1 MDVLLIF
8 IMLLLPIIASINVKT
23 TFNKYAKIPNSRGLT
38 GAQVARKILDANG
51 LYNIRIEHIAGNLS
65 DHYDPRDGVVR
76 LSDSTCNET
85 SVAAVG
91 VAAHECGHAC
101 QHAEE
106 YTPIKIRSAIV
117 PVTNLC
123 SRLWYIV
130 FIIGIL
136 VFESFPSLV
145 YIGIAMFSAV
155 VLFQLVTLPVE
166 LDASNRAL
174 KTLESD
180 SILDSN
186 EIPQAKKVL
195 TAAAL
200 TYVVALV
207 TSIIQL
213 IRLVVSINRK

>member
-1 MDVLLIF
+1 MDILLLM
-8 IMLLLPIIASINVKT
+8 IMLILPIIASINVKT

-166 LDASNRAL
+166 FDASNRAL

-180 SILDSN
+180 RILDSN

>member
-51 LYNIRIEHIAGNLS
+51 LYNIRIEHISGNLS

-117 PVTNLC
+117 PVTNIC

-136 VFESFPSLV
+136 VFEIFPSLV
-145 YIGIAMFSAV
+145 YVGIAMFSAV

-166 LDASNRAL
+166 FDASNRAL

-180 SILDSN
+180 RILDSN

>member
-1 MDVLLIF
+1 MDILLLM
-8 IMLLLPIIASINVKT
+8 IMLILPIIASINVKT

-51 LYNIRIEHIAGNLS
+51 LYNIRIEHISGNLS

-186 EIPQAKKVL
+186 EIPHAKKVL

-207 TSIIQL
+207 TAIIQL
-213 IRLVVSINRK
+213 LRLIASINRK

>member
-1 MDVLLIF
+1 MDILLLM
-8 IMLLLPIIASINVKT
+8 IMLILPIIASINVKT

-117 PVTNLC
+117 PVTNIC

-180 SILDSN
+180 RILDSN

-213 IRLVVSINRK
+213 LRLIASVNRK

>member
-1 MDVLLIF
+1 MDILLLM
-8 IMLLLPIIASINVKT
+8 IMLILPIIASINVKT

-51 LYNIRIEHIAGNLS
+51 LYNIRIEHISGNLS

-117 PVTNLC
+117 PVTNIC

-186 EIPQAKKVL
+186 EIPHAKKVL

-207 TSIIQL
+207 TAIIQL
-213 IRLVVSINRK
+213 LRLIASINRK